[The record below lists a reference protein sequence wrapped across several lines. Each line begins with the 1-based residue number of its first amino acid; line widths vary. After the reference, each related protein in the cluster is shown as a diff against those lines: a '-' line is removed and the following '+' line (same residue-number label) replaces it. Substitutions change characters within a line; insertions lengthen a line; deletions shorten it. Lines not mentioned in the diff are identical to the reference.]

1 MSASAPA
8 GSSLHYHTFK
18 TQLGLMLLALEDRSV
33 YFLHFGSS
41 ERTLLQTL
49 RENFPQALLMPC
61 AAPHMPT
68 VRQVESLVHQL
79 LTGDSC
85 EARPTLMLKGTL
97 FQKDVWR
104 YLQTI
109 PPGEV
114 RSYSDVARA
123 VGRPQA
129 VRATASACARN
140 SIALLIPCHRVIR
153 GDGSIGGYRW
163 GLHKKTSL
171 LEAEKR
177 GLGQTHP
184 LSTKA

>member
-8 GSSLHYHTFK
+8 GSSLHYHTFQ
-18 TQLGLMLLALEDRSV
+18 TQLGLMLLALEDRRV
-33 YFLHFGSS
+33 CFLHFGSS
-41 ERTLLQTL
+41 QRTLRQTL

-61 AAPHMPT
+61 AARHMPT

-85 EARPTLMLKGTL
+85 EARPTLILKGTL
-97 FQKDVWR
+97 FQQDVWR

-163 GLHKKTSL
+163 GLHKKASL
-171 LEAEKR
+171 LETEKR